1 MMPMMGPPP
10 HGMMPGGPGKKR
22 IFLTKLQLMLMC
34 LIVLSQPG
42 CVRQIHFIQ
51 TRQAN
56 KAVSFTSIRSA
67 FSKAYYWS
75 QRVSSMIFFIFYCPT
90 FLFPFLRVS
99 SKNIPDNRRPLEHQF
114 SLLVLWQSRS
124 PLSREDSRFWDDFI
138 FPV

>member
-1 MMPMMGPPP
+1 MLPTPPMGGPPMMPMMGPPP

-75 QRVSSMIFFIFYCPT
+75 QIVFYFIFFIF
-90 FLFPFLRVS
+90 FLFIALHFCFL
-99 SKNIPDNRRPLEHQF
+99 F
-114 SLLVLWQSRS
+114 
-124 PLSREDSRFWDDFI
+124 
-138 FPV
+138 